1 MTDPRD
7 LRTPEQVLADA
18 EAFGVDLSLIRS
30 KLRRTPEERMR
41 LASGAAEF
49 VRAMRQARQR
59 LHAVAGSEPAT
70 S

>member
-1 MTDPRD
+1 MSGPRD

-41 LASGAAEF
+41 HASDAAEL
-49 VRAMRQARQR
+49 VRELRRAR
-59 LHAVAGSEPAT
+59 HARMAASPLGAVP
-70 S
+70 